1 MYSESAKQNVALH
14 KFFYLHAVPKTLP
27 VARPAQKWLNGSSLP
42 PLILATA
49 QVVAAN
55 MPPAATAHT
64 THTHTFTH
72 THTHTHSQTVTVTHA
87 HAHTSKSNS
96 VEPTHFFEPSL
107 STDRQRDRQITG
119 F

>member
-64 THTHTFTH
+64 THTF
-72 THTHTHSQTVTVTHA
+72 THTHTHSQTVTVT

-107 STDRQRDRQITG
+107 STDRQWDRQITG

>member
-1 MYSESAKQNVALH
+1 M
-14 KFFYLHAVPKTLP
+14 
-27 VARPAQKWLNGSSLP
+27 ARPAQKWLNGSSLP

-64 THTHTFTH
+64 THTFTH
-72 THTHTHSQTVTVTHA
+72 THTHTDIYTHTT
-87 HAHTSKSNS
+87 HTHTSESNS

-107 STDRQRDRQITG
+107 STDRQRNRQITG